1 MKVTI
6 QRVSQAHVIVD
17 QMTVG
22 KIAEGLLIFLGVS
35 ETDDLTT
42 VKKMAD
48 KIINLRIFNDDL
60 NKMNLSLLDI
70 CGSLLIVSQ
79 FTLYADCTKG
89 NRPNFLNAANSLHAK
104 KIYNE
109 FVNYMVQKKINVQSG
124 QFGAHMEVHLI
135 NSGPVT
141 FILTIDS

>member
-22 KIAEGLLIFLGVS
+22 KIAEGLLVFLGVS

-42 VKKMAD
+42 VKKIAD

-135 NSGPVT
+135 NSGPAT